1 MTLNLEANGE
11 QNGEPHSWGFH
22 PFTELIGLSIGLAA
36 VFLPI
41 CCVLGDR
48 VLPKPAKEVIIG
60 VATPQPLRIA
70 APETR

>member
-1 MTLNLEANGE
+1 
-11 QNGEPHSWGFH
+11 
-22 PFTELIGLSIGLAA
+22 LSIGLAA